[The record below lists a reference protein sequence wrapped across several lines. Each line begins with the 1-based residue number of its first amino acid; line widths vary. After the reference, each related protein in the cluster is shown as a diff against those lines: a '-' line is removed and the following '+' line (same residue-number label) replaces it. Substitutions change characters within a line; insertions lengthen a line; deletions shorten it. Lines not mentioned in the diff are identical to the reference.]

1 MCLSYWLQVSD
12 GAECGPAGFVASSSL
27 LLLSLGCLCAGM
39 SASWE
44 FSWQGFFLIRA
55 TDSSWRLGTAPGW
68 AGATGEANGGCE
80 GNPYSSAFK
89 PWAQFPPSLE
99 TQTSV
104 SPLCQAREPQ
114 LLEL

>member
-1 MCLSYWLQVSD
+1 MCLSYWLQVSE
-12 GAECGPAGFVASSSL
+12 GWNVALQASSSL

-39 SASWE
+39 SAGWE

-55 TDSSWRLGTAPGW
+55 TDSSWSLGTAPGQ
-68 AGATGEANGGCE
+68 AGAAEEANGGCK
-80 GNPYSSAFK
+80 GDPNSSAFK
-89 PWAQFPPSLE
+89 AWAQFPPSLK

-104 SPLCQAREPQ
+104 SPLGHAREPR